1 MTFQIALFPPR
12 NAEGIKETKLSG
24 TMEKRFFL
32 IIMGFDEV
40 QDLASSLDVMI
51 LLLELTLPSLA
62 SWTTE
67 RAPLLH
73 LTLTDW
79 ETLKPSVRKCTELNQ
94 SIQDLSE
101 DTNSKIIYTL
111 LYSGVIFISHSNSLY
126 VVQSIKIPSL
136 LKQRVIA
143 RSHILPILT
152 IKKYGLHNYSLPGYH
167 IKYSF
172 LPPVSPQSGSPEYIS
187 LLPFL

>member
-1 MTFQIALFPPR
+1 MRCKTSPC
-12 NAEGIKETKLSG
+12 T
-24 TMEKRFFL
+24 
-32 IIMGFDEV
+32 
-40 QDLASSLDVMI
+40 SLDVMI

-73 LTLTDW
+73 LTLTAR
-79 ETLKPSVRKCTELNQ
+79 ETLKPSVRKRTELNH

-111 LYSGVIFISHSNSLY
+111 LYSCMKFTSHSNSLY

-136 LKQRVIA
+136 LKQWLIA
-143 RSHILPILT
+143 GSHILPVLT
-152 IKKYGLHNYSLPGYH
+152 IKRYALHNYSLPGYQ
-167 IKYSF
+167 INSSF
-172 LPPVSPQSGSPEYIS
+172 LSPLSWQWGPPEYIS
-187 LLPFL
+187 LLSFL